1 MLEKLA
7 KAWRARR
14 VLLIGLPDAQNLYAE
29 ALLCALGARP
39 ARLPPDA
46 KAHTLCRAL
55 TSGRIGAVMIPC
67 MQDVAAGS
75 SLTQRLD
82 ALGLILREMRE
93 AGVPLGILCSHEDV
107 YAPRQDAW
115 QAEEGAPL
123 GGRTREGLYQA
134 ILQLYADGVGRALL
148 GDAVTTIVCRHAP
161 CLGSDE
167 ESVRQYSAWCRAI
180 LGGGAPVRLAAEELY
195 AYFGKMDPDAC
206 IAVLSGLTYDP
217 DRPDTLWVGEDDA
230 FASLLPPVPD
240 RALDDGIYLSV
251 KGGCGV
257 VTGTNGRSVLIAAYR
272 LLRENGCAFLTP
284 DKDGERIPEKPLCE
298 ISAQVCE
305 AASSRHRG
313 VCIEG
318 AVSYDHVLNNIRFL
332 PKIGM
337 NAYFFQFFTPVTF
350 FARWYALSSTTVSVD
365 FGS

>member
-180 LGGGAPVRLAAEELY
+180 LGGGAPVIEHPGAQGVFLHPL
-195 AYFGKMDPDAC
+195 D
-206 IAVLSGLTYDP
+206 AVLGALCLGARFFLGENDCAGAFNIAPGPAGLCANRSACLRLMQEEGCTRAAAQAHPPCPAPRTQLSGAKIRRLCGFSPQLDAQQALTFLMEHE
-217 DRPDTLWVGEDDA
+217 RAQAIGDA
-230 FASLLPPVPD
+230 
-240 RALDDGIYLSV
+240 
-251 KGGCGV
+251 
-257 VTGTNGRSVLIAAYR
+257 AAQLKRREQAER
-272 LLRENGCAFLTP
+272 LLKMLG
-284 DKDGERIPEKPLCE
+284 
-298 ISAQVCE
+298 
-305 AASSRHRG
+305 
-313 VCIEG
+313 
-318 AVSYDHVLNNIRFL
+318 
-332 PKIGM
+332 
-337 NAYFFQFFTPVTF
+337 
-350 FARWYALSSTTVSVD
+350 
-365 FGS
+365 